1 MLMYPKMYR
10 LLIAIRSSNGK
21 LQTISC
27 QSSTGDD
34 EQTSRLPT
42 PCSSR
47 PNRMLKLEQIVKD
60 AQVTGLVPE
69 EVVKVLFVEEIGQE
83 VRIVHY
89 RKPNG
94 QSEEQTLFRQ
104 DEHRLS
110 VAVSGRAWAF
120 DADPASFKLA
130 LEAYRISLAHLFDPL
145 MAVHTSNVEPLPH
158 QISAVYEAMLPRQPL
173 RFVLADDPG
182 AGKTVMA
189 GLLIR
194 EMTLRADA
202 RRVLIVSPGSLS
214 EQWQD
219 ELREKFG
226 LDFELFS
233 REKQEQC
240 QSRNYFAEQDRLIA
254 RLDQLSRNEEYQQ
267 LLAQTEWDLIVVDE
281 AHKMSANYFG
291 SKVNETGRFK
301 LGKFLGGLTRHYLL
315 MTATPH
321 NGKEEDF
328 QLFMSLLDGDRF
340 YGKFREGAHKV
351 DITDMMRRMV
361 KEELLRFDGKPLFPE
376 RRAYTV
382 NYTLSDAEV
391 MLYDQV
397 TDYVRN
403 EMNRADRLDGKRKGT
418 VGFALTQLQR
428 RLASSPQAIYTSLMR
443 RRKKLEAKLEELQL
457 KARADVLREN
467 LGEYIVKR
475 QLDIPDDLDEA
486 QDELSADEYENVADQ
501 VVDQATAAETIPE
514 LQAEIL
520 ILRDL
525 ENSAATVV
533 QSRSDRKWEEFSRLL
548 QDQPEMRTTDGRRR
562 KLIVFTEHRDTLNY
576 LVMRI
581 RDTLGSQEAVVTIHG
596 GTNRDDR
603 RKVQEAFRNDPDVL
617 VLVATDA
624 AGEGVNLQN
633 ANLMVNYDLPWNP
646 NRMEQRFGR
655 IHRIGQREVCHL
667 WNLVAAQTRE
677 GEVFKTLLDKL
688 AIEHKALGGRVFNV
702 LGEAFENISLK
713 DLLVDAIRYGED
725 PAIRARMEQVIDQA
739 LDTNHLKDLMARNAL
754 VENHM
759 SLDDLYAIREEMDK
773 AEARKLQP
781 HFISAFFREAFRVV
795 GGELRS
801 REAGRFE
808 VRYVPADVMER
819 DRVIGYS
826 RTPVLKKYERICFDR
841 EHRTLYGQPT
851 ADLVHPGHPL
861 MASVTDLVLSS
872 HRSLLKR
879 GAVLVDPNDDSTEP
893 RVLFMLDHSVRE
905 AQGANGQEPRDVSR
919 RLQFVEMKPNGA
931 AEPAPFARHLDLIPI
946 TANEASKITDILQ
959 ADWVTQHIE
968 ARALAY
974 AVEHL
979 VPEHTQE
986 IAGRRE
992 RQADKQLAAVR
1003 ERLVKEIQYWSDRA
1017 IKLDLEVRAGKQPRL
1032 QPENARRRAE
1042 ELSARLKQRTA
1053 ELQAMRTVISGTPHV
1068 IGGALVIPGGL
1079 LAQRSATPNFSADA
1093 EARARVERIAMQAV
1107 FEAEHALGHKTK
1119 DVSAEKCGWDITAYI
1134 PQAEGLALEKHIEVK
1149 GRAKGQDTITVTS
1162 NEIRHGL
1169 NQKEKFVLAVV
1180 IVDGDKAESV
1190 HYVPM
1195 PFTQE
1200 PDWAEASKNLDLGL
1214 LLQRAAA
1221 PQQYNH

>member
-1 MLMYPKMYR
+1 M
-10 LLIAIRSSNGK
+10 I
-21 LQTISC
+21 
-27 QSSTGDD
+27 
-34 EQTSRLPT
+34 
-42 PCSSR
+42 
-47 PNRMLKLEQIVKD
+47 KLEALQKD
-60 AQVTGLVPE
+60 AQVNGLLPG
-69 EVVKVLFVEEIGQE
+69 EV
-83 VRIVHY
+83 VRIVNVDDIGPNARLVAY
-89 RKPNG
+89 RDAQGKLD
-94 QSEEQTLFRQ
+94 EQTLFRS
-104 DEHRLS
+104 DEHRLTL
-110 VAVSGRAWAF
+110 ATTGRAWAF
-120 DADPASFKLA
+120 DADPASFKLV
-130 LEAYRISLAHLFDPL
+130 LEAYRISLAHLFDPM

-194 EMTLRADA
+194 ELILRADA

-240 QSRNYFAEQDRLIA
+240 HSRNYFAEQDRLIA
-254 RLDQLSRNEEYQQ
+254 RLDQLSRNDDYQQ

-291 SKVNETGRFK
+291 NKINETGRFK
-301 LGKFLGGLTRHYLL
+301 LGKFLGGITRHYLL

-351 DITDMMRRMV
+351 DISDMMRRMV

-376 RRAYTV
+376 RCAYTV

-391 MLYDQV
+391 LLYDQV

-403 EMNRADRLDGKRKGT
+403 EMNRADRLDGKRKGN

-428 RLASSPQAIYTSLMR
+428 RLASSPQAIYTSLSR
-443 RRKKLEAKLEELQL
+443 RRKKLQARLDELQL

-467 LGEYIVKR
+467 LGEYVVKH
-475 QLDIPDDLDEA
+475 QIDVPDNLDDA
-486 QDELSADEYENVADQ
+486 ADELNASEYETLADQ

-514 LQAEIL
+514 LQAEII
-520 ILRDL
+520 ILREL
-525 ENSAATVV
+525 EEQAARVV
-533 QSRSDRKWEEFSRLL
+533 QSRSDKKWEEFSRLL
-548 QDQPEMRTTDGRRR
+548 QDEPEMLTADGHRR
-562 KLIVFTEHRDTLNY
+562 KIIVFTEHRDTLSY
-576 LVMRI
+576 LLLRI
-581 RDTLGSQEAVVTIHG
+581 RDTLGSEEAVVTIHG
-596 GTNRDDR
+596 GTPRDDR
-603 RKVQEAFRNDPDVL
+603 RKIQEDFRNNPDVM
-617 VLVATDA
+617 VLLATDA

-677 GEVFKTLLDKL
+677 GEVFNRLLEKL
-688 AIEHKALGGRVFNV
+688 EVERAALGGRVFNV
-702 LGEAFENISLK
+702 LGEAFTDTSLK
-713 DLLVDAIRYGED
+713 DLLIQAIRYGEL
-725 PAIRARMEQVIDQA
+725 PETRARMEQVIDQA
-739 LDTNHLKDLMARNAL
+739 LDTQHLQDLMARNAL
-754 VENHM
+754 VDNHM
-759 SLDDLYAIREEMDK
+759 SLDDLCAIREDMDK

-795 GGELRS
+795 GGDLRG
-801 REAGRFE
+801 REAGRYE
-808 VRYVPADVMER
+808 VRHVPADVLER
-819 DRVIGYS
+819 DRVMGHT
-826 RTPVLKKYERICFDR
+826 RTPALKKYERICFDR
-841 EHRTLYGQPT
+841 ERRTLYGKPT

-861 MASVTDLVLSS
+861 MAAVTDLVLSS

-879 GAVLVDPNDDSTEP
+879 GAVLLDPHDDGTQP
-893 RVLFMLDHSVRE
+893 HVLFMLDHSVRE
-905 AQGANGQEPRDVSR
+905 TQAPGSTAQPKDISR
-919 RLQFVEMKPNGA
+919 RLQFVEMGPDGQA
-931 AEPAPFARHLDLIPI
+931 TPAPFARHLDLLPI
-946 TANEASKITDILQ
+946 TPEQTAQVAEVLQ
-959 ADWVTQHIE
+959 ADWVTQQLE
-968 ARALAY
+968 TRALTY

-979 VPEHTQE
+979 VPAHTTE
-986 IAGRRE
+986 VAARRQ
-992 RQADKQLAAVR
+992 RQASKQLAAVR

-1017 IKLDLEVRAGKQPRL
+1017 IRLDMDVRAGKQPRL
-1032 QPENARRRAE
+1032 QPDNARRRAE
-1042 ELSARLKQRTA
+1042 DLSARLKARSA
-1053 ELQAMRTVISGTPHV
+1053 ELEAMRHVVSGSPHV
-1068 IGGALVIPGGL
+1068 MGGALVIPAGL
-1079 LAQRSATPNFSADA
+1079 LAQRSNPQLSTQWSADA
-1093 EARARVERIAMQAV
+1093 AARARVERVAMQAV
-1107 FEAEHALGHKTK
+1107 FDAEHALGHRTK

-1134 PQAEGLALEKHIEVK
+1134 DQPQGLALERHIEVK
-1149 GRAKGQDTITVTS
+1149 GRAKGQDTITVTA

-1169 NQKEKFVLAVV
+1169 NQKDKFVLAVV
-1180 IVDGDKAESV
+1180 VVDGDAAESV
-1190 HYVPM
+1190 NYIPM

-1200 PDWAEASKNLDLGL
+1200 PDWAEASKNLDLGVL
-1214 LLQRAAA
+1214 LERAVE
-1221 PQQYNH
+1221 PTDFYV

>member
-1 MLMYPKMYR
+1 
-10 LLIAIRSSNGK
+10 
-21 LQTISC
+21 
-27 QSSTGDD
+27 
-34 EQTSRLPT
+34 
-42 PCSSR
+42 
-47 PNRMLKLEQIVKD
+47 MLKLEEIRKD
-60 AQVTGLVPE
+60 AQIGGLVPNE
-69 EVVKVLFVEEIGQE
+69 LVRVVNVDEIGPD
-83 VRIVHY
+83 VRLVAY
-89 RKPNG
+89 RNG
-94 QSEEQTLFRQ
+94 EGKLDEQTVFRS

-110 VAVSGRAWAF
+110 MATAGRAWAF

-130 LEAYRISLAHLFDPL
+130 LEAYRISQAHLFDPM

-194 EMTLRADA
+194 EMTMRADA

-226 LDFELFS
+226 LEFELFS

-240 QSRNYFAEQDRLIA
+240 HSRNYFGEQDRLIA
-254 RLDQLSRNEEYQQ
+254 RLDQLSRSEEYQQ

-281 AHKMSANYFG
+281 AHKMSASYFG
-291 SKVNETGRFK
+291 DRINETGRFK
-301 LGKFLGGLTRHYLL
+301 LGKFLGGLTRHFLL

-376 RRAYTV
+376 RCAYTV
-382 NYTLSDAEV
+382 NYTLSDAEIL
-391 MLYDQV
+391 LYDQV

-428 RLASSPQAIYTSLMR
+428 RLASSPQAIYISLSR
-443 RRKKLEAKLEELQL
+443 RRKKLRARLEELQL
-457 KARADVLREN
+457 KAKADVLKEN
-467 LGEYIVKR
+467 LGEYVVKKKIDLPDN
-475 QLDIPDDLDEA
+475 LDDAAE
-486 QDELSADEYENVADQ
+486 ELSADEYEMLADQ

-520 ILRDL
+520 ILQDL
-525 ENSAATVV
+525 EDKAAQVV

-548 QDQPEMRTTDGRRR
+548 QDEPEMRTADGRRR
-562 KLIVFTEHRDTLNY
+562 KIIVFTEHRDTLSY
-576 LVMRI
+576 LLLRI
-581 RDTLGSQEAVVTIHG
+581 RDTLGSDQAVVTIHG

-603 RKVQEAFRNDPDVL
+603 RKIQEEFRNNPDVL
-617 VLVATDA
+617 VLLATDA

-677 GEVFKTLLDKL
+677 GQVFNRLLEKLEVER
-688 AIEHKALGGRVFNV
+688 AALGGRVFNV
-702 LGEAFENISLK
+702 LGEAFSDVSLK
-713 DLLVDAIRYGED
+713 DLLIDAIRYGEL
-725 PAIRARMEQVIDQA
+725 PETRARMEQVINQA
-739 LDTNHLKDLMARNAL
+739 LDTQHLKDLMARNAL

-759 SLDDLYAIREEMDK
+759 SLDDLYAVREEMDK

-795 GGELRS
+795 GGELRD

-808 VRYVPADVMER
+808 VRHVPADVIER
-819 DRVIGYS
+819 DRIIGHT

-841 EHRTLYGQPT
+841 DKRTLYGKPT

-879 GAVLVDPNDDSTEP
+879 GAVLVDPHDDGTQP
-893 RVLFMLDHSVRE
+893 RMLFMIDHSVRE
-905 AQGANGQEPRDVSR
+905 SAPSGHRADAKDVSR
-919 RLQFVEMKPNGA
+919 RLQFVEMTSDGQA
-931 AEPAPFARHLDLIPI
+931 AAVPFARHLDLVPM
-946 TANEASKITDILQ
+946 TASQSQQVGDVLQ
-959 ADWVTQHIE
+959 ATWVTDAIE

-974 AVEHL
+974 AVEKL
-979 VPEHTQE
+979 VPAHTNE
-986 IAGRRE
+986 VAGRRQ
-992 RQADKQLAAVR
+992 RQADKQLSAVH

-1017 IKLDLEVRAGKQPRL
+1017 IKLDLDVRAGKQPRL
-1032 QPENARRRAE
+1032 QPDNARRRAE

-1053 ELQAMRTVISGTPHV
+1053 ELQAMRQVVSGSPNV
-1068 IGGALVIPGGL
+1068 IGGALVIPAGL
-1079 LAQRSATPNFSADA
+1079 LAQRNGLPNWTADA
-1093 EARARVERIAMQAV
+1093 EARARVERLAMQAV
-1107 FEAEHALGHKTK
+1107 FDAEHALGHRTK
-1119 DVSAEKCGWDITAYI
+1119 DVSADKCGWDITVYI
-1134 PQAEGLALEKHIEVK
+1134 DQPQGLALERHIEVK

-1169 NQKEKFVLAVV
+1169 NQKDKFVLAVAV
-1180 IVDGDKAESV
+1180 VDGEAVEAL
-1190 HYVPM
+1190 HYIPM

-1214 LLQRAAA
+1214 LLQRALTPTAL
-1221 PQQYNH
+1221 YG

>member
-1 MLMYPKMYR
+1 
-10 LLIAIRSSNGK
+10 
-21 LQTISC
+21 
-27 QSSTGDD
+27 
-34 EQTSRLPT
+34 
-42 PCSSR
+42 
-47 PNRMLKLEQIVKD
+47 MLKLEELTKD
-60 AQVTGLVPE
+60 AQVAGLVPDQI
-69 EVVKVLFVEEIGQE
+69 VKLINVEEIGPNARL
-83 VRIVHY
+83 VAY
-89 RKPNG
+89 RNEQGKLD
-94 QSEEQTLFRQ
+94 EQTIFRS

-110 VAVSGRAWAF
+110 IATAGRAWAF

-202 RRVLIVSPGSLS
+202 KRVLIVSPGSLS

-226 LDFELFS
+226 LEFELFS

-240 QSRNYFAEQDRLIA
+240 HSRNYFAEQDRLIA
-254 RLDQLSRNEEYQQ
+254 RLDQLSRNEDYQQ
-267 LLAQTEWDLIVVDE
+267 LLLQTEWDLIVIDE
-281 AHKMSANYFG
+281 AHKLSANYFG
-291 SKVNETGRFK
+291 NKVNETGRFK
-301 LGKFLGGLTRHYLL
+301 LGKLLGGITRHFLL

-351 DITDMMRRMV
+351 DITDLMRRMV

-376 RRAYTV
+376 RCAYTV

-391 MLYDQV
+391 LLYDRV

-403 EMNRADRLDGKRKGT
+403 EMDRAERLDGKRKGN

-428 RLASSPQAIYTSLMR
+428 RLASSPQAIYTSLSR
-443 RRKKLEAKLEELQL
+443 RRKKLESRLEELQL

-467 LGEYIVKR
+467 LGEYAVKR
-475 QLDIPDDLDEA
+475 QIDVPENLDDA
-486 QDELSADEYENVADQ
+486 SDELSADEYEILADQ

-514 LQAEIL
+514 LQAEII
-520 ILRDL
+520 ILREL
-525 ENSAATVV
+525 EDQAAKVV

-548 QDQPEMRTTDGRRR
+548 QDEPEMLTPEGRRR

-576 LVMRI
+576 LLLRI
-581 RDTLGSQEAVVTIHG
+581 RDTLGKEEAVVTIHG
-596 GTNRDDR
+596 GTNRDER
-603 RKVQEAFRNDPDVL
+603 RKIQEAFRNDPDVL

-677 GEVFKTLLDKL
+677 GEVFKRLLEKL
-688 AIEHKALGGRVFNV
+688 DIEREALGGRVFNV
-702 LGEAFENISLK
+702 LGEAFEDVSLK
-713 DLLVDAIRYGED
+713 QLLIDAIRYGEQ
-725 PAIRARMEQVIDQA
+725 PETRARMEQVIDKA
-739 LDTNHLKDLMARNAL
+739 LDTQHLKDLMSRNAL

-795 GGELRS
+795 GGELRD
-801 REAGRFE
+801 RESGRYE
-808 VRYVPADVMER
+808 VRHVPADVLER
-819 DRVIGYS
+819 DRVIGQS
-826 RTPVLKKYERICFDR
+826 RTPVLKKYERICFER
-841 EHRTLYGQPT
+841 EQRTIYGKPT
-851 ADLVHPGHPL
+851 ADLVHPNHPL
-861 MASVTDLVLSS
+861 MAAVTDLVLSS

-879 GAVLVDPNDDSTEP
+879 GTVLVDPHDDGTIP
-893 RVLFMLDHSVRE
+893 KMLFVLDHSVRE
-905 AQGANGQEPRDVSR
+905 GSGDAPKDVSR
-919 RLQFVEMKPNGA
+919 RLQFVEMTPDGQA
-931 AEPAPFARHLDLIPI
+931 TPAPFARHLDLVPI
-946 TANEASKITDILQ
+946 TAEQAKQVQDVLR
-959 ADWVTQHIE
+959 ADWVTNHVE
-968 ARALAY
+968 ARAMAY

-986 IAGRRE
+986 VSGRRQ
-992 RQADKQLAAVR
+992 RQADKQMAAVR
-1003 ERLVKEIQYWSDRA
+1003 DRLIKEIQYWADRA
-1017 IKLDLEVRAGKQPRL
+1017 VKLDMDVRAGKQPKL
-1032 QPENARRRAE
+1032 QPDNARRRAE

-1053 ELQAMRTVISGTPHV
+1053 ELQAMRQVASGSPNI
-1068 IGGALVIPGGL
+1068 IGGTLVIPAGL
-1079 LAQRSATPNFSADA
+1079 LAERSGVPNFSADA
-1093 EARARVERIAMQAV
+1093 EARARVERVAMQAV
-1107 FEAEHALGHKTK
+1107 FDAEHALGHRTK
-1119 DVSAEKCGWDITAYI
+1119 DVSADKCGWDITVYI
-1134 PQAEGLALEKHIEVK
+1134 DQAEGLALERHIEVK

-1180 IVDGDKAESV
+1180 VVDGDRPDSL
-1190 HYVPM
+1190 HYIPM
-1195 PFTQE
+1195 PFTKE
-1200 PDWAEASKNLDLGL
+1200 PDWAEASKNLDLGI
-1214 LLQRAAA
+1214 LLQRATA
-1221 PQQYNH
+1221 PAVHYG

>member
-1 MLMYPKMYR
+1 
-10 LLIAIRSSNGK
+10 
-21 LQTISC
+21 
-27 QSSTGDD
+27 
-34 EQTSRLPT
+34 
-42 PCSSR
+42 
-47 PNRMLKLEQIVKD
+47 MLKIEELKKD
-60 AQVTGLVPE
+60 AQISGLIPG
-69 EVVKVLFVEEIGQE
+69 EV
-83 VRIVHY
+83 VRIVNVDEIGPNARLVAY
-89 RKPNG
+89 RNAQGKL
-94 QSEEQTLFRQ
+94 EEQTVFRS
-104 DEHRLS
+104 DEHRLTL
-110 VAVSGRAWAF
+110 ATAGKAWAF

-130 LEAYRISLAHLFDPL
+130 LEAYRISLAYLFDPM

-194 EMTLRADA
+194 EMTMRADA

-240 QSRNYFAEQDRLIA
+240 HSHNYFAEQDRLIA
-254 RLDQLSRNEEYQQ
+254 RLDQLSRSEEYQQ

-291 SKVNETGRFK
+291 SKINETGRFK
-301 LGKFLGGLTRHYLL
+301 LGKFLGGITRHFLL

-351 DITDMMRRMV
+351 DISDMMRRMV

-376 RRAYTV
+376 RCAYTV
-382 NYTLSDAEV
+382 NYTLSNAEV
-391 MLYDQV
+391 LLYDQV

-428 RLASSPQAIYTSLMR
+428 RLASSPQAIYTSLSR
-443 RRKKLEAKLEELQL
+443 RRKKLEARLEELQL

-467 LGEYIVKR
+467 LGEYVVKR
-475 QLDIPDDLDEA
+475 KMDVPENLDEA
-486 QDELSADEYENVADQ
+486 ADELSADEYEMLADQ

-514 LQAEIL
+514 LGAEII

-525 ENSAATVV
+525 EDQAAQVV
-533 QSRSDRKWEEFSRLL
+533 QSRADRKWEEFSRLL
-548 QDQPEMRTTDGRRR
+548 QDEPEMLTADGRRR
-562 KLIVFTEHRDTLNY
+562 KIIVFTEHRDTLNY
-576 LVMRI
+576 LMLRV
-581 RDTLGSQEAVVTIHG
+581 RDTLGSEEAVVTIHG
-596 GTNRDDR
+596 GINRDDR
-603 RKVQEAFRNDPDVL
+603 RKVQEAFRNNPDVM
-617 VLVATDA
+617 VLLATDA

-677 GEVFKTLLDKL
+677 GEVFNRLLEKL
-688 AIEHKALGGRVFNV
+688 EVERAALGGRVFNV
-702 LGEAFENISLK
+702 LGEAFTDTSLK
-713 DLLVDAIRYGED
+713 DLLIEAIRYGEQ
-725 PAIRARMEQVIDQA
+725 PETRARMEQVIDQA
-739 LDTNHLKDLMARNAL
+739 LDTQHLKDLMARNAL

-759 SLDDLYAIREEMDK
+759 SMDDLYAIREDMDK

-781 HFISAFFREAFRVV
+781 HFISAFFREAFSVI
-795 GGELRS
+795 GGQLRN
-801 REAGRFE
+801 REAGRYE
-808 VRYVPADVMER
+808 VRHVPADVIER
-819 DRVIGYS
+819 DRVIGHT

-841 EHRTLYGQPT
+841 EQRTLYGKPT

-861 MASVTDLVLSS
+861 MAAVTDLVLSS
-872 HRSLLKR
+872 HRNLLKR
-879 GAVLVDPNDDSTEP
+879 GAVLVDPHDDGTEA

-905 AQGANGQEPRDVSR
+905 TTAPAKDVSR
-919 RLQFVEMKPNGA
+919 RLQFVEMGPDGQA
-931 AEPAPFARHLDLIPI
+931 CPAPFARHLDLVPI
-946 TANEASKITDILQ
+946 TAQQRALVADVLQ
-959 ADWVTQHIE
+959 ADWVTTHLE
-968 ARALAY
+968 ARALAH

-979 VPEHTQE
+979 VPSHTEEVTQ
-986 IAGRRE
+986 RRQ
-992 RQADKQLAAVR
+992 RQADKQLAAVH

-1017 IKLDLEVRAGKQPRL
+1017 IKLDMDVRAGKQPRL

-1053 ELQAMRTVISGTPHV
+1053 ELQAMRQVASGSPNV
-1068 IGGALVIPGGL
+1068 IGGALVIPAGL
-1079 LAQRSATPNFSADA
+1079 LAQRAQPATAVQWSVDA
-1093 EARARVERIAMQAV
+1093 AARARVERVAMQAV
-1107 FEAEHALGHKTK
+1107 FDAEHALGHRTK
-1119 DVSAEKCGWDITAYI
+1119 DVSAEKCGWDITAYT
-1134 PQAEGLALEKHIEVK
+1134 PQPQGLDVERHIEVK
-1149 GRAKGQDTITVTS
+1149 GRAKGQDTITVTA

-1169 NQKEKFVLAVV
+1169 NQKDKFVLAVV
-1180 IVDGDKAESV
+1180 VVDGEVADSV
-1190 HYVPM
+1190 NYIPM

-1200 PDWAEASKNLDLGL
+1200 PDWAEASKNLDLGV
-1214 LLQRAAA
+1214 LLQRSQS
-1221 PQQYNH
+1221 PERHYL

>member
-1 MLMYPKMYR
+1 
-10 LLIAIRSSNGK
+10 
-21 LQTISC
+21 
-27 QSSTGDD
+27 
-34 EQTSRLPT
+34 
-42 PCSSR
+42 
-47 PNRMLKLEQIVKD
+47 MLKLEEITKD
-60 AQVTGLVPE
+60 AQIDGLVLG
-69 EVVKVLFVEEIGQE
+69 EVVKVVNVEEIGSNARL
-83 VRIVHY
+83 VAY
-89 RKPNG
+89 RNAQGKLD
-94 QSEEQTLFRQ
+94 EQTIFRQ

-110 VAVSGRAWAF
+110 LAITGKAWAF
-120 DADPASFKLA
+120 DADPSAFKLA

-194 EMTLRADA
+194 EMILRADA

-219 ELREKFG
+219 ELHEKFG
-226 LDFELFS
+226 LDFEVFS

-240 QSRNYFAEQDRLIA
+240 HSRNYFAEQDRLIA

-281 AHKMSANYFG
+281 AHKMAANYFG
-291 SKVNETGRFK
+291 NEIKETGRFK
-301 LGKFLGGLTRHYLL
+301 LGKFLGGITRHYLL

-351 DITDMMRRMV
+351 DITDMMRRLV

-391 MLYDQV
+391 VLYDQV

-428 RLASSPQAIYTSLMR
+428 RLASSPQAIYTSLTR
-443 RRKKLEAKLEELQL
+443 RRKKLEARLDELQL
-457 KARADVLREN
+457 QARADALHEN
-467 LGEYIVKR
+467 LGEYVVR
-475 QLDIPDDLDEA
+475 RALDLPDDLYDA
-486 QDELSADEYENVADQ
+486 QDELSADEYETVAAQ
-501 VVDQATAAETIPE
+501 VVDQATASETIPE

-525 ENSAATVV
+525 ENAAAAVV

-548 QDQPEMRTTDGRRR
+548 QDEPEMRTADGRRR

-576 LVMRI
+576 LLLRI
-581 RDTLGSQEAVVTIHG
+581 RDTLGSDQAVTTIHG
-596 GTNRDDR
+596 GINRDDR
-603 RKVQEAFRNDPDVL
+603 RKIQEAFRNDPDVL
-617 VLVATDA
+617 VLIATDA

-677 GEVFKTLLDKL
+677 GAVFKTLLEKL
-688 AIEHKALGGRVFNV
+688 AVEHKALGGRVFNV
-702 LGEAFENISLK
+702 LGEAFDNISLK
-713 DLLVDAIRYGED
+713 DLLIDAIRYGEQ
-725 PAIRARMEQVIDQA
+725 PSTRARMEQVIGQA
-739 LDTNHLKDLMARNAL
+739 LDTQHLKDLMARNAL
-754 VENHM
+754 VDSHM

-781 HFISAFFREAFRVV
+781 HFISAFFREAFRAL
-795 GGELRS
+795 GGELRA
-801 REAGRFE
+801 REAGRYE
-808 VRYVPADVMER
+808 VRHVPADVIER
-819 DRVIGYS
+819 DRVIGYT

-841 EHRTLYGQPT
+841 AHRTLYGKPT
-851 ADLVHPGHPL
+851 ADLVHTAHPL
-861 MASVTDLVLSS
+861 MAAVTDLVLSS
-872 HRSLLKR
+872 HRNLLKR
-879 GAVLVDPNDDSTEP
+879 GTVLLDPHDDGTEP

-905 AQGANGQEPRDVSR
+905 ATTDGAPAARDISR
-919 RLQFVEMKPNGA
+919 RLQFVEMA
-931 AEPAPFARHLDLIPI
+931 ADGNAHTVPFARHLDLQPLSTAQATLIADI
-946 TANEASKITDILQ
+946 TQ
-959 ADWVTQHIE
+959 ADWVTQRIE
-968 ARALAY
+968 TRALAY

-979 VPEHTQE
+979 VPEHTAE
-986 IAGRRE
+986 IADRRQ
-992 RQADKQLAAVR
+992 RQAGKQLAAVKD
-1003 ERLVKEIQYWSDRA
+1003 RLVKEIQYWSDRA
-1017 IKLDLEVRAGKQPRL
+1017 IKLDMEVRAGRQPRL

-1053 ELQAMRTVISGTPHV
+1053 ELLAMQHVASGTPNV
-1068 IGGALVIPGGL
+1068 IGGALVIPAGL
-1079 LAQRSATPNFSADA
+1079 LAQRSGQPQWSTDA
-1093 EARARVERIAMQAV
+1093 AARARIERIAMQAV
-1107 FEAEHALGHKTK
+1107 FDAEHALGHRTK
-1119 DVSAEKCGWDITAYI
+1119 DVSAQKCGWDITAYI
-1134 PQAEGLALEKHIEVK
+1134 DQPDALPLERHIEVK
-1149 GRAKGQDTITVTS
+1149 GRAKGQETITVTA
-1162 NEIRHGL
+1162 NEIRYGL

-1180 IVDGDKAESV
+1180 VVDGEQAESV
-1190 HYVPM
+1190 QYIPM

-1214 LLQRAAA
+1214 LLVRGRA
-1221 PQQYNH
+1221 PHEHY

>member
-1 MLMYPKMYR
+1 M
-10 LLIAIRSSNGK
+10 I
-21 LQTISC
+21 
-27 QSSTGDD
+27 
-34 EQTSRLPT
+34 
-42 PCSSR
+42 
-47 PNRMLKLEQIVKD
+47 KLEELAKD
-60 AQVTGLVPE
+60 AQIEGLVPSE
-69 EVVKVLFVEEIGQE
+69 IVRLINIDDIGPNARVVA
-83 VRIVHY
+83 Y
-89 RKPNG
+89 RTAQGKLD
-94 QSEEQTLFRQ
+94 EQTLFRS

-110 VAVSGRAWAF
+110 LATQGRAWAF
-120 DADPASFKLA
+120 DADPASFRLA

-182 AGKTVMA
+182 AGKTIMA

-194 EMTLRADA
+194 ELMLRADA

-240 QSRNYFAEQDRLIA
+240 QSRNYFGEQDRLIA
-254 RLDQLSRNEEYQQ
+254 RLDQLSRNEDYQQ
-267 LLAQTEWDLIVVDE
+267 LLTQTEWDLIVVDE
-281 AHKMSANYFG
+281 AHKMSASYFG
-291 SKVNETGRFK
+291 SKVNETARFK
-301 LGKFLGGLTRHYLL
+301 LGKLLGGLTRHFLL

-361 KEELLRFDGKPLFPE
+361 KEELLRFDGRPLFPE
-376 RRAYTV
+376 RCAYTV

-391 MLYDQV
+391 LLYDEV

-403 EMNRADRLDGKRKGT
+403 EMNRADRLDGKRKGN

-428 RLASSPQAIYTSLMR
+428 RLASSPQAIYISLSR
-443 RRKKLEAKLEELQL
+443 RRKKLEARLEELKL
-457 KARADVLREN
+457 EARADVLREN
-467 LGEYIVKR
+467 LGEYVVKR
-475 QLDIPDDLDEA
+475 KFDVPDNLDDA
-486 QDELSADEYENVADQ
+486 ADELSADEYETLADQ

-514 LQAEIL
+514 LQAEII
-520 ILRDL
+520 ILQEL
-525 ENSAATVV
+525 EDRAAKVV

-548 QDQPEMRTTDGRRR
+548 QNEPEMLTAEGRRR

-576 LVMRI
+576 LLLRI
-581 RDTLGSQEAVVTIHG
+581 RDTLGSDAAVVTIHG

-603 RKVQEAFRNDPDVL
+603 RKIQEEFRNNPDVL
-617 VLVATDA
+617 VLLATDA

-646 NRMEQRFGR
+646 NRIEQRFGR

-677 GEVFKTLLDKL
+677 GEVFTRLLEKL
-688 AIEHKALGGRVFNV
+688 DTVRQTLGGRVFNV
-702 LGEAFENISLK
+702 LGEAFDDVSLK
-713 DLLVDAIRYGED
+713 DLLISAIRYGDLPET
-725 PAIRARMEQVIDQA
+725 RARMERVIDHA
-739 LDTNHLKDLMARNAL
+739 LDTRHLKALMSRNAL

-759 SLDDLYAIREEMDK
+759 SLDDLYAIREDMDK

-781 HFISAFFREAFRVV
+781 HFISAFFREAFRVL
-795 GGELRS
+795 GGELRD
-801 REAGRFE
+801 REAGRYE
-808 VRYVPADVMER
+808 VRHVPADLIER
-819 DRVIGYS
+819 DRVIGHT
-826 RTPVLKKYERICFDR
+826 RTPLLRKYERICFDR
-841 EHRTLYGQPT
+841 DRRTLYGKPT

-861 MASVTDLVLSS
+861 MAAVTDLVLSS
-872 HRSLLKR
+872 HRGLLKR
-879 GAVLVDPNDDSTEP
+879 GAVLVDPHDDSTEA

-905 AQGANGQEPRDVSR
+905 SAPEPGATARDTPRDISR
-919 RLQFVEMKPNGA
+919 RLQFVEMTADGRA
-931 AEPAPFARHLDLIPI
+931 APAPYARHLDLVPI
-946 TANEASKITDILQ
+946 TAEQSVLVADILR
-959 ADWVTQHIE
+959 ADWVTQQIE

-986 IAGRRE
+986 IASRRQ
-992 RQADKQLAAVR
+992 RQADRQLAAVR
-1003 ERLVKEIQYWSDRA
+1003 ERLIKEIQYWSDRA
-1017 IKLDLEVRAGKQPRL
+1017 IKLDLDVRAGKQPRL

-1042 ELSARLKQRTA
+1042 ELSARLKQRST
-1053 ELQAMRTVISGTPHV
+1053 ELQAMRQVVSGNPNV
-1068 IGGALVIPGGL
+1068 IGGVLVIPAGL
-1079 LAQRSATPNFSADA
+1079 LALRSGCPQFSADA
-1093 EARARVERIAMQAV
+1093 AARARIERLAMQAV
-1107 FEAEHALGHKTK
+1107 VDAEHTLGHRTK
-1119 DVSAEKCGWDITAYI
+1119 DVSAEKCGWDITVYI
-1134 PQAEGLALEKHIEVK
+1134 DQPEGLALERHIEVK
-1149 GRAKGQDTITVTS
+1149 GRAKGQDTITVTA

-1169 NQKEKFVLAVV
+1169 NQKDKFVLAVV
-1180 IVDGDKAESV
+1180 VVDGGKADSV
-1190 HYVPM
+1190 NYISM

-1200 PDWAEASKNLDLGL
+1200 PDWAVASVNFELQSLLEKANL
-1214 LLQRAAA
+1214 
-1221 PQQYNH
+1221 PC

>member
-1 MLMYPKMYR
+1 
-10 LLIAIRSSNGK
+10 
-21 LQTISC
+21 
-27 QSSTGDD
+27 
-34 EQTSRLPT
+34 
-42 PCSSR
+42 
-47 PNRMLKLEQIVKD
+47 MLKLEELTKD
-60 AQVTGLVPE
+60 AQITGLVPD
-69 EVVKVLFVEEIGQE
+69 EVVKVVNVEEVGPNARL
-83 VRIVHY
+83 VAY
-89 RKPNG
+89 RNAQGKLD
-94 QSEEQTLFRQ
+94 EQTVFRA

-110 VAVSGRAWAF
+110 LATVGRAWAF
-120 DADPASFKLA
+120 DADGASFKLA
-130 LEAYRISLAHLFDPL
+130 LEAYRISLAHLFDPM

-194 EMTLRADA
+194 EMTMRADA

-226 LDFELFS
+226 LEFELFS

-240 QSRNYFAEQDRLIA
+240 HSRNYFGEQDKLIA

-267 LLAQTEWDLIVVDE
+267 LLLQTEWDLIVVDE

-291 SKVNETGRFK
+291 NKVNETGRFK
-301 LGKFLGGLTRHYLL
+301 LGKLLGGITRHFLL

-391 MLYDQV
+391 LLYDQV

-443 RRKKLEAKLEELQL
+443 RHKKLQARLEELQL

-467 LGEYIVKR
+467 LGEYVVKR
-475 QLDIPDDLDEA
+475 QIDVPENMDDA
-486 QDELSADEYENVADQ
+486 ADELSADEYENLSDQ

-525 ENSAATVV
+525 EERAAQVV

-548 QDQPEMRTTDGRRR
+548 QDEPEMMTADGRRR

-576 LVMRI
+576 LHLRI
-581 RDTLGSQEAVVTIHG
+581 RDTLGSEDAVVTIHG
-596 GTNRDDR
+596 GTNRDER
-603 RKVQEAFRNDPDVL
+603 RKIQEAFRNDPDVL
-617 VLVATDA
+617 VLLATDA

-677 GEVFKTLLDKL
+677 GEVFKRLLEKL
-688 AIEHKALGGRVFNV
+688 DIEREALGGRVFNV
-702 LGEAFENISLK
+702 LGEAFEDISLK
-713 DLLVDAIRYGED
+713 DLLIDAIRYGEL
-725 PAIRARMEQVIDQA
+725 PETRARMEKVIDQA
-739 LDTNHLKDLMARNAL
+739 LDTQHLKDLMARNAL
-754 VENHM
+754 VDNHM
-759 SLDDLYAIREEMDK
+759 SLDELYAIREDMDK

-795 GGELRS
+795 GGEMRL
-801 REAGRFE
+801 REAGRYE
-808 VRYVPADVMER
+808 VRHVPADVLER
-819 DRVIGYS
+819 DRVIGHT
-826 RTPVLKKYERICFDR
+826 RTPVLKKYERICFER
-841 EHRTLYGQPT
+841 EQRTLYGKPT

-861 MASVTDLVLSS
+861 MAAVTDLILSS

-879 GAVLVDPNDDSTEP
+879 GTVLLDPNDDGTEP
-893 RVLFMLDHSVRE
+893 KVLFMLDHSVRE
-905 AQGANGQEPRDVSR
+905 IQGDPAQDVSR
-919 RLQFVEMKPNGA
+919 RLQFVEMTPDGA
-931 AEPAPFARHLDLIPI
+931 ATPAPFARHLDLVPL
-946 TANEASKITDILQ
+946 TTEQSHLVNDVLS
-959 ADWVTQHIE
+959 ADWVTQHTE

-986 IAGRRE
+986 VASRRQ

-1003 ERLVKEIQYWSDRA
+1003 ERLIKEIQYWSDRA
-1017 IKLDLEVRAGKQPRL
+1017 IKLDMDVRAGKQPRI

-1053 ELQAMRTVISGTPHV
+1053 ELQAMRQVASGSPNV
-1068 IGGALVIPGGL
+1068 IGGALVIPAGL
-1079 LAQRSATPNFSADA
+1079 LAQRSGQPQFSTDA
-1093 EARARVERIAMQAV
+1093 AARARVERIAMQAV
-1107 FEAEHALGHKTK
+1107 FDAEHALGHRTK
-1119 DVSAEKCGWDITAYI
+1119 DVSAEKCGWDITVYI
-1134 PQAEGLALEKHIEVK
+1134 DQPEGLALERHVEVK
-1149 GRAKGQDTITVTS
+1149 GRAVGQDTITVTA

-1180 IVDGDKAESV
+1180 MVDGEQAQSL

-1200 PDWAEASKNLDLGL
+1200 PDWAECSKNFDLGL
-1214 LLQRAAA
+1214 LLQKATTPEALA
-1221 PQQYNH
+1221 

>member
-1 MLMYPKMYR
+1 
-10 LLIAIRSSNGK
+10 
-21 LQTISC
+21 
-27 QSSTGDD
+27 
-34 EQTSRLPT
+34 
-42 PCSSR
+42 
-47 PNRMLKLEQIVKD
+47 MLKLEELTKD
-60 AQVTGLVPE
+60 AQIDGLVPDT
-69 EVVKVLFVEEIGQE
+69 VVRLVNVDEIGPNARL
-83 VRIVHY
+83 VAY
-89 RKPNG
+89 RNAQGKL
-94 QSEEQTLFRQ
+94 EEQTVFRS

-110 VAVSGRAWAF
+110 LATAGRAWAF
-120 DADPASFKLA
+120 DADPAAFKLA

-233 REKQEQC
+233 REKQEQSH
-240 QSRNYFAEQDRLIA
+240 SRNYFAEQDRLIA
-254 RLDQLSRNEEYQQ
+254 RLDQLSRSEEYQN
-267 LLAQTEWDLIVVDE
+267 LLMQTEWDLIVVDE
-281 AHKMSANYFG
+281 AHKMSAHYFG
-291 SKVNETGRFK
+291 NKLDETGRFK
-301 LGKFLGGLTRHYLL
+301 LGKLLGGLTRHFLL

-376 RRAYTV
+376 RCAYTV

-391 MLYDQV
+391 LLYDNV

-403 EMNRADRLDGKRKGT
+403 EMDRADRLDGKRKGT

-428 RLASSPQAIYTSLMR
+428 RLASSPQAIYSSLSR
-443 RRKKLEAKLEELQL
+443 RRKKLEGRLDELQL
-457 KARADVLREN
+457 KARADVIREN
-467 LGEYIVKR
+467 LGEYVVKR
-475 QLDIPDDLDEA
+475 RIDVPDNLDEA
-486 QDELSADEYENVADQ
+486 PDELSAEEYEILADQ
-501 VVDQATAAETIPE
+501 VVDEATAAETIPE
-514 LQAEIL
+514 LQAEII

-525 ENSAATVV
+525 EEQAARVV

-548 QDQPEMRTTDGRRR
+548 QDHPEMLTADGRRR
-562 KLIVFTEHRDTLNY
+562 KIIVFTEHRDTLNY
-576 LVMRI
+576 LLLRI
-581 RDTLGSQEAVVTIHG
+581 RDTLGSEEAVVTIHG

-603 RKVQEAFRNDPDVL
+603 RKIQESFRNNPDVL
-617 VLVATDA
+617 VLLATDA

-677 GEVFKTLLDKL
+677 GEVFRRLLEKL
-688 AIEHKALGGRVFNV
+688 DIEREALGGRVFNV
-702 LGEAFENISLK
+702 LGEAFENVSLK
-713 DLLVDAIRYGED
+713 DLLIEAIRYGEL
-725 PAIRARMEQVIDQA
+725 PETKARMEQVIDQA
-739 LDTNHLKDLMARNAL
+739 LDTQHLKDLMTRNAL

-759 SLDDLYAIREEMDK
+759 SLDELYAIREEMDK

-781 HFISAFFREAFRVV
+781 HFISSFFREAFRVV
-795 GGELRS
+795 GGELRD
-801 REAGRFE
+801 RGNGRFE
-808 VRYVPADVMER
+808 VRHVPADVIER
-819 DRVIGYS
+819 DRVIGHT

-841 EHRTLYGQPT
+841 EQRTVYGKPT

-861 MASVTDLVLSS
+861 MAAVTDLVLSS

-879 GAVLVDPNDDSTEP
+879 GAVLVDPHGDGTEP
-893 RVLFMLDHSVRE
+893 KVLFMLDHSVRE
-905 AQGANGQEPRDVSR
+905 STGDPPRDASR
-919 RLQFVEMKPNGA
+919 RLQFVEITADGQA
-931 AEPAPFARHLDLIPI
+931 HQAPFARHLDLVPI
-946 TANEASKITDILQ
+946 TAAQAQAVNDVLQ
-959 ADWVTQHIE
+959 AGWITHQLE

-979 VPEHTQE
+979 VPQHTE
-986 IAGRRE
+986 EVFTRRQ
-992 RQADKQLAAVR
+992 RQADKQLSAVR
-1003 ERLVKEIQYWSDRA
+1003 DRLIKEIQYWSDRA
-1017 IKLDLEVRAGKQPRL
+1017 IKLDLDVRSGKQPRL
-1032 QPENARRRAE
+1032 QPDNARRRAE

-1053 ELQAMRTVISGTPHV
+1053 ELQAMRHVASGSPNV
-1068 IGGALVIPGGL
+1068 IGGALVIPAGL
-1079 LAQRSATPNFSADA
+1079 LAQRSGLPAFTADA

-1107 FEAEHALGHKTK
+1107 IQAEEALGHRTK
-1119 DVSAEKCGWDITAYI
+1119 DVSAEKCGWDITVYI
-1134 PQAEGLALEKHIEVK
+1134 EQAQGLALERHVEVK
-1149 GRAKGQDTITVTS
+1149 GRAVGQDTITVTA

-1169 NQKEKFVLAVV
+1169 NQKDKFVLAVV
-1180 IVDGDKAESV
+1180 LVHGDRAQSL
-1190 HYVPM
+1190 HYIRT
-1195 PFTQE
+1195 PFSQE
-1200 PDWAEASKNLDLGL
+1200 PDWAEASKNLDLAR
-1214 LLQRAAA
+1214 LLQNATSPEAM
-1221 PQQYNH
+1221 P

>member
-1 MLMYPKMYR
+1 
-10 LLIAIRSSNGK
+10 
-21 LQTISC
+21 
-27 QSSTGDD
+27 
-34 EQTSRLPT
+34 
-42 PCSSR
+42 
-47 PNRMLKLEQIVKD
+47 MLKLEEIKKD
-60 AQVTGLVPE
+60 AQISGLISG
-69 EVVKVLFVEEIGQE
+69 EVVRVVNVDEIGPNARL
-83 VRIVHY
+83 VAY
-89 RKPNG
+89 RNAQG
-94 QSEEQTLFRQ
+94 QLNEQTIFRN
-104 DEHRLS
+104 DEHRLTL
-110 VAVSGRAWAF
+110 ATAGKAWAF

-130 LEAYRISLAHLFDPL
+130 LEAYRISLAHLFDPM

-194 EMTLRADA
+194 EMTMRADA

-240 QSRNYFAEQDRLIA
+240 HSRNYFAEQDHLIA

-291 SKVNETGRFK
+291 NKVNETGRFK
-301 LGKFLGGLTRHYLL
+301 LGKFLGGITRHYLL

-376 RRAYTV
+376 RCAYTV

-391 MLYDQV
+391 LLYDQV

-428 RLASSPQAIYTSLMR
+428 RLASSPQAIYTSLSR
-443 RRKKLEAKLEELQL
+443 RRKKLEARLDELKL
-457 KARADVLREN
+457 KAKADVLREN
-467 LGEYIVKR
+467 LGEYVVKR
-475 QLDIPDDLDEA
+475 QMDVPENLDDASE
-486 QDELSADEYENVADQ
+486 ELSSAEYEVLADQ

-514 LQAEIL
+514 LEAEII

-525 ENSAATVV
+525 EDQAAKVV

-548 QDQPEMRTTDGRRR
+548 QDDPEMLTAEGRRR
-562 KLIVFTEHRDTLNY
+562 KIIVFTEHRDTLSY
-576 LVMRI
+576 LLLRI
-581 RDTLGSQEAVVTIHG
+581 RDTLGSDQAVVTIHG

-603 RKVQEAFRNDPDVL
+603 RKIQEEFRNNPDVL
-617 VLVATDA
+617 VLLATDA

-655 IHRIGQREVCHL
+655 IHRIGQRDVCHL
-667 WNLVAAQTRE
+667 WNLVANQTRE
-677 GEVFKTLLDKL
+677 GQVFIRLLEKL
-688 AIEHKALGGRVFNV
+688 QVESKALGGRVFNV
-702 LGEAFENISLK
+702 LGEAFSDISLK
-713 DLLVDAIRYGED
+713 DLLIEAIRYGEQ
-725 PAIRARMEQVIDQA
+725 PETRARMEQVIDQA
-739 LDTNHLKDLMARNAL
+739 LDTQHLRDLMARNAL

-781 HFISAFFREAFRVV
+781 HFISAFFREAFRVL
-795 GGELRS
+795 GGELRD

-808 VRYVPADVMER
+808 VRHVPADVIER
-819 DRVIGYS
+819 DRVMGHT

-841 EHRTLYGQPT
+841 DKRTAYGKPT

-861 MASVTDLVLSS
+861 MGAVTDLILSS

-879 GAVLVDPNDDSTEP
+879 GAVLLDPNDDGTQP

-905 AQGANGQEPRDVSR
+905 STAADAASQPRDVSR
-919 RLQFVEMKPNGA
+919 RLQFVEMGQNG
-931 AEPAPFARHLDLIPI
+931 EPTPAQFARHLDLVPLS
-946 TANEASKITDILQ
+946 AEQAAAVADVLKADWITDQ
-959 ADWVTQHIE
+959 IE
-968 ARALAY
+968 ARALAF

-986 IAGRRE
+986 ISTRRQRQAE
-992 RQADKQLAAVR
+992 RQLSAVR

-1017 IKLDLEVRAGKQPRL
+1017 IRLDMDVRAGKQPRL
-1032 QPENARRRAE
+1032 QPDNARRRAE
-1042 ELSARLKQRTA
+1042 ELSARLKQRTS
-1053 ELQAMRTVISGTPHV
+1053 ELEAMRHVASGSPNV
-1068 IGGALVIPGGL
+1068 IGGALVIPAGL
-1079 LAQRSATPNFSADA
+1079 LAQRNGVPNWTADA
-1093 EARARVERIAMQAV
+1093 EARARVERVAMQAV
-1107 FEAEHALGHKTK
+1107 IDAEHALGHRTK

-1134 PQAEGLALEKHIEVK
+1134 DQAQGLALERHIEVK

-1169 NQKEKFVLAVV
+1169 NQKDKFVLAVV
-1180 IVDGDKAESV
+1180 VVDGDKAESL
-1190 HYVPM
+1190 HYIPM

-1200 PDWAEASKNLDLGL
+1200 PDWAEASKNLDMGL
-1214 LLQRAAA
+1214 LLQRANA
-1221 PQQYNH
+1221 PAVFYA

>member
-1 MLMYPKMYR
+1 
-10 LLIAIRSSNGK
+10 
-21 LQTISC
+21 
-27 QSSTGDD
+27 
-34 EQTSRLPT
+34 
-42 PCSSR
+42 
-47 PNRMLKLEQIVKD
+47 MLKLEEIKKD
-60 AQVTGLVPE
+60 AQISGLISG
-69 EVVKVLFVEEIGQE
+69 EVVRVVNVDEIGPNARL
-83 VRIVHY
+83 VAY
-89 RKPNG
+89 RNAQG
-94 QSEEQTLFRQ
+94 QLNEQTIFRN
-104 DEHRLS
+104 DEHRLTL
-110 VAVSGRAWAF
+110 ATAGKAWAF

-130 LEAYRISLAHLFDPL
+130 LEAYRISLAHLFDPM

-194 EMTLRADA
+194 EMTMRADA

-240 QSRNYFAEQDRLIA
+240 HSRNYFAEQDHLIA

-291 SKVNETGRFK
+291 NKVNETGRFK
-301 LGKFLGGLTRHYLL
+301 LGKFLGGITRHYLL

-376 RRAYTV
+376 RCAYTV

-391 MLYDQV
+391 LLYDQV

-428 RLASSPQAIYTSLMR
+428 RLASSPQAIYTSLSR
-443 RRKKLEAKLEELQL
+443 RRKKLEARLDELQL
-457 KARADVLREN
+457 KAKADVLREN
-467 LGEYIVKR
+467 LGEYVVKR
-475 QLDIPDDLDEA
+475 QMDVPENLDDASE
-486 QDELSADEYENVADQ
+486 ELSSAEYEVLADQ

-514 LQAEIL
+514 LEAEII

-525 ENSAATVV
+525 EDQAAKVV

-548 QDQPEMRTTDGRRR
+548 QDDPEMLTAEGRRR
-562 KLIVFTEHRDTLNY
+562 KIIVFTEHRDTLSY
-576 LVMRI
+576 LLLRI
-581 RDTLGSQEAVVTIHG
+581 RDTLGSDQAVVTIHG

-603 RKVQEAFRNDPDVL
+603 RKIQEEFRNNPDVL
-617 VLVATDA
+617 VLLATDA

-655 IHRIGQREVCHL
+655 IHRIGQRDVCHL
-667 WNLVAAQTRE
+667 WNLVANQTRE
-677 GEVFKTLLDKL
+677 GQVFIRLLEKL
-688 AIEHKALGGRVFNV
+688 QVESKALGGRVFNV
-702 LGEAFENISLK
+702 LGEAFSDISLK
-713 DLLVDAIRYGED
+713 DLLIEAIRYGEQ
-725 PAIRARMEQVIDQA
+725 PETRARMEQVIDQA
-739 LDTNHLKDLMARNAL
+739 LDTQHLRDLMARNAL

-781 HFISAFFREAFRVV
+781 HFISAFFREAFRVL
-795 GGELRS
+795 GGELRD

-808 VRYVPADVMER
+808 VRHVPADVIER
-819 DRVIGYS
+819 DRVMGHT

-841 EHRTLYGQPT
+841 DKRTVYGKPT

-861 MASVTDLVLSS
+861 MGAVTDLILSS

-879 GAVLVDPNDDSTEP
+879 GAVLLDPNDDGTQP

-905 AQGANGQEPRDVSR
+905 STAADAASQPRDVSR
-919 RLQFVEMKPNGA
+919 RLQFVEMGPNG
-931 AEPAPFARHLDLIPI
+931 EPTPAQFARHLDLVPLS
-946 TANEASKITDILQ
+946 AEQAAAVADVLKADWITDQ
-959 ADWVTQHIE
+959 IE
-968 ARALAY
+968 ARALAF

-986 IAGRRE
+986 ISTRRQRQAE
-992 RQADKQLAAVR
+992 RQLSAVR

-1017 IKLDLEVRAGKQPRL
+1017 IRLDMDVRAGKQPRL
-1032 QPENARRRAE
+1032 QPDNARRRAE
-1042 ELSARLKQRTA
+1042 ELSARLKQRTS
-1053 ELQAMRTVISGTPHV
+1053 ELEAMRHVASGSPNV
-1068 IGGALVIPGGL
+1068 IGGALVIPAGL
-1079 LAQRSATPNFSADA
+1079 LAQRNGVPNWTADA
-1093 EARARVERIAMQAV
+1093 EARARVERVAMQAI
-1107 FEAEHALGHKTK
+1107 FDAEHALGHRTK

-1134 PQAEGLALEKHIEVK
+1134 DQAQGLALERHIEVK

-1169 NQKEKFVLAVV
+1169 NQKDKFVLAVV
-1180 IVDGDKAESV
+1180 VVDGETAESV
-1190 HYVPM
+1190 HYIPM

-1200 PDWAEASKNLDLGL
+1200 PDWAEASKNLDLTL
-1214 LLQRAAA
+1214 LLQRSTAPAAH
-1221 PQQYNH
+1221 YL

>member
-1 MLMYPKMYR
+1 
-10 LLIAIRSSNGK
+10 
-21 LQTISC
+21 
-27 QSSTGDD
+27 
-34 EQTSRLPT
+34 
-42 PCSSR
+42 
-47 PNRMLKLEQIVKD
+47 MLKLEEIKKD
-60 AQVTGLVPE
+60 AQIGGLVAN
-69 EVVKVLFVEEIGQE
+69 EVVRVVNVDE
-83 VRIVHY
+83 VGPDVRLVAY
-89 RKPNG
+89 RNAQGKLD
-94 QSEEQTLFRQ
+94 EQTIFRS

-110 VAVSGRAWAF
+110 LAAAGRAWAF

-130 LEAYRISLAHLFDPL
+130 LEAYRISLAHLFDPM

-194 EMTLRADA
+194 EMTMRADA

-226 LDFELFS
+226 LEFELFS

-240 QSRNYFAEQDRLIA
+240 HSRNYFGEQDKLIA
-254 RLDQLSRNEEYQQ
+254 RLDQLSRSEEYQQ

-291 SKVNETGRFK
+291 NKVNETGRFK
-301 LGKFLGGLTRHYLL
+301 LGKFLGGITRHFLL

-376 RRAYTV
+376 RCAYTV
-382 NYTLSDAEV
+382 KYTLSDAEIL
-391 MLYDQV
+391 LYDEV

-428 RLASSPQAIYTSLMR
+428 RLASSPQAIYISLSR
-443 RRKKLEAKLEELQL
+443 RRKKLQARLEELQL
-457 KARADVLREN
+457 KAKADVLKEN
-467 LGEYIVKR
+467 LGEYVVKKKIDLPDN
-475 QLDIPDDLDEA
+475 LDDA
-486 QDELSADEYENVADQ
+486 ADELSADEYELLTDQ

-514 LQAEIL
+514 LQAEII
-520 ILRDL
+520 ILQDL
-525 ENSAATVV
+525 EDKAAKVV

-548 QDQPEMRTTDGRRR
+548 QDEPEMLTPDGRRR
-562 KLIVFTEHRDTLNY
+562 KIIVFTEHRDALSY
-576 LVMRI
+576 LLLRI
-581 RDTLGSQEAVVTIHG
+581 RDTLGNDQAVVTIHG

-603 RKVQEAFRNDPDVL
+603 RKIQEEFRNNPDVV
-617 VLVATDA
+617 VLLATDA

-677 GEVFKTLLDKL
+677 GQVFNRLLEKLEVER
-688 AIEHKALGGRVFNV
+688 AALGGRVFNV
-702 LGEAFENISLK
+702 LGEAFSDVSLK
-713 DLLVDAIRYGED
+713 DLLIDAIRYGEL
-725 PAIRARMEQVIDQA
+725 PETRARMEQVIDHA
-739 LDTNHLKDLMARNAL
+739 LDTQHLKDLMARNAL
-754 VENHM
+754 VANHM

-781 HFISAFFREAFRVV
+781 HFISAFFREAFRVI
-795 GGELRS
+795 GGELRD
-801 REAGRFE
+801 RERGRFE
-808 VRYVPADVMER
+808 VRHVPADVIER
-819 DRVIGYS
+819 DRVIGHT

-841 EHRTLYGQPT
+841 DQRTIYGKPT

-861 MASVTDLVLSS
+861 MAAVTDLVLSS

-879 GAVLVDPNDDSTEP
+879 GAVLVDPHDDSNQP
-893 RVLFMLDHSVRE
+893 RMLFMIDHSVRE
-905 AQGANGQEPRDVSR
+905 SAPSGSHTEAKDVSR
-919 RLQFVEMKPNGA
+919 RLQFVEIGPEGQA
-931 AEPAPFARHLDLIPI
+931 VAVPFARHLDLVPI
-946 TANEASKITDILQ
+946 TPEQSRHVSDVLTAA
-959 ADWVTQHIE
+959 WVNDHIE
-968 ARALAY
+968 SRALAY
-974 AVEHL
+974 AVENL
-979 VPEHTQE
+979 VPAHTQE
-986 IAGRRE
+986 VTTRRQ

-1017 IKLDLEVRAGKQPRL
+1017 IKLDMDVKAGKQPRL
-1032 QPENARRRAE
+1032 QPDNARRRAE
-1042 ELSARLKQRTA
+1042 ELSARLKHRTA
-1053 ELQAMRTVISGTPHV
+1053 ELNAMRQVVSGSPNV
-1068 IGGALVIPGGL
+1068 IGGALVIPAGL
-1079 LAQRSATPNFSADA
+1079 LAQRNGQSNWSADA
-1093 EARARVERIAMQAV
+1093 EARARIERLAMQAV
-1107 FEAEHALGHKTK
+1107 FDAEHALGHRTK
-1119 DVSAEKCGWDITAYI
+1119 DVSADKCGWDITVYI
-1134 PQAEGLALEKHIEVK
+1134 DQPRGLALERHIEVK

-1169 NQKEKFVLAVV
+1169 NQKDKFVLAVAV
-1180 IVDGDKAESV
+1180 VDGEAVETL
-1190 HYVPM
+1190 HYISM

-1214 LLQRAAA
+1214 LLQRAVSPPAH
-1221 PQQYNH
+1221 YL

>member
-1 MLMYPKMYR
+1 
-10 LLIAIRSSNGK
+10 
-21 LQTISC
+21 
-27 QSSTGDD
+27 
-34 EQTSRLPT
+34 
-42 PCSSR
+42 
-47 PNRMLKLEQIVKD
+47 MLKLEEIEKD
-60 AQVTGLVPE
+60 AQISGLISG
-69 EVVKVLFVEEIGQE
+69 EVVRVVNVDEIGPNARL
-83 VRIVHY
+83 VAY
-89 RKPNG
+89 RNAQG
-94 QSEEQTLFRQ
+94 QLNEQTIFRN
-104 DEHRLS
+104 DEHRLTL
-110 VAVSGRAWAF
+110 ATAGKAWAF

-130 LEAYRISLAHLFDPL
+130 LEAYRISLAHLFDPM

-194 EMTLRADA
+194 EMTMRADA

-240 QSRNYFAEQDRLIA
+240 HSRNYFAEQDYLIA

-291 SKVNETGRFK
+291 NKVNETGRFK
-301 LGKFLGGLTRHYLL
+301 LGKFLGGITRHYLL

-361 KEELLRFDGKPLFPE
+361 KEELLRFDGRPLFPE
-376 RRAYTV
+376 RCAYTV

-391 MLYDQV
+391 LLYDQV

-428 RLASSPQAIYTSLMR
+428 RLASSPQAIYTSLSR
-443 RRKKLEAKLEELQL
+443 RRKKLEARLDELQL
-457 KARADVLREN
+457 KAKADVLREN
-467 LGEYIVKR
+467 LGEYVVKR
-475 QLDIPDDLDEA
+475 QMDVPENLDDASE
-486 QDELSADEYENVADQ
+486 ELSSAEYEVLADQ

-514 LQAEIL
+514 LEAEII

-525 ENSAATVV
+525 EDQAAKVV

-548 QDQPEMRTTDGRRR
+548 QDDPEMLTAEGRRR
-562 KLIVFTEHRDTLNY
+562 KIIVFTEHRDTLSY
-576 LVMRI
+576 LLLRI
-581 RDTLGSQEAVVTIHG
+581 RDTLGSDQAVVTIHG

-603 RKVQEAFRNDPDVL
+603 RKIQEEFRNNPDVL
-617 VLVATDA
+617 VLLATDA

-655 IHRIGQREVCHL
+655 IHRIGQRDVCHL
-667 WNLVAAQTRE
+667 WNLVANQTRE
-677 GEVFKTLLDKL
+677 GQVFIRLLEKL
-688 AIEHKALGGRVFNV
+688 QVESKALGGRVFNV
-702 LGEAFENISLK
+702 LGEAFSDISLK
-713 DLLVDAIRYGED
+713 DLLIEAIRYGEQ
-725 PAIRARMEQVIDQA
+725 PETRARMEQVIDQA
-739 LDTNHLKDLMARNAL
+739 LDTQHLRDLMARNAL

-759 SLDDLYAIREEMDK
+759 SLDDLYTIREEMDK

-781 HFISAFFREAFRVV
+781 HFISAFFREAFRVL
-795 GGELRS
+795 GGELRD
-801 REAGRFE
+801 RETGRFE
-808 VRYVPADVMER
+808 VRHVPADVIER
-819 DRVIGYS
+819 DRVMGHT

-841 EHRTLYGQPT
+841 DKRTVYGKPT

-861 MASVTDLVLSS
+861 MGAVTDLILSS

-879 GAVLVDPNDDSTEP
+879 GAVLLDPNDDGTQP

-905 AQGANGQEPRDVSR
+905 STAADATSQPRDVSR
-919 RLQFVEMKPNGA
+919 RLQFVEMGQNG
-931 AEPAPFARHLDLIPI
+931 EPTPAQFARHLDLVPLS
-946 TANEASKITDILQ
+946 AEQAAAVADVLKADWITDQ
-959 ADWVTQHIE
+959 IE
-968 ARALAY
+968 ARALAF

-986 IAGRRE
+986 ISTRRQRQAE
-992 RQADKQLAAVR
+992 RQLSAVR

-1017 IKLDLEVRAGKQPRL
+1017 IRLDMDVRAGKQPRL
-1032 QPENARRRAE
+1032 QPDNARRRAE
-1042 ELSARLKQRTA
+1042 ELSARLRQRTS
-1053 ELQAMRTVISGTPHV
+1053 ELEAMRHVASGSPNV
-1068 IGGALVIPGGL
+1068 IGGALVIPAGL
-1079 LAQRSATPNFSADA
+1079 LAQRNGVPNWTADA
-1093 EARARVERIAMQAV
+1093 EARARVERVAMQAV
-1107 FEAEHALGHKTK
+1107 FDAEHALGHRTK

-1134 PQAEGLALEKHIEVK
+1134 DQAQGLALERHIEVK

-1169 NQKEKFVLAVV
+1169 NQKDKFVLAVV
-1180 IVDGDKAESV
+1180 VVDGEVAESV
-1190 HYVPM
+1190 HYIPM

-1200 PDWAEASKNLDLGL
+1200 PDWAEASKNLDLTL
-1214 LLQRAAA
+1214 LLQRSTAPAAH
-1221 PQQYNH
+1221 YL

>member
-1 MLMYPKMYR
+1 
-10 LLIAIRSSNGK
+10 
-21 LQTISC
+21 
-27 QSSTGDD
+27 
-34 EQTSRLPT
+34 
-42 PCSSR
+42 
-47 PNRMLKLEQIVKD
+47 MLKLEELTKD
-60 AQVTGLVPE
+60 AQVAGLVPDQI
-69 EVVKVLFVEEIGQE
+69 VKLINVEEIGPNARL
-83 VRIVHY
+83 VAY
-89 RKPNG
+89 RNEQGKLD
-94 QSEEQTLFRQ
+94 EQTIFRS

-110 VAVSGRAWAF
+110 IATSGRAWAF

-202 RRVLIVSPGSLS
+202 KRVLIVSPGSLS

-226 LDFELFS
+226 LEFELFS

-240 QSRNYFAEQDRLIA
+240 HSRNYFAEQDRLIA
-254 RLDQLSRNEEYQQ
+254 RLDQLSRNEDYQQ
-267 LLAQTEWDLIVVDE
+267 LLLQTEWDLIVIDE
-281 AHKMSANYFG
+281 AHKLSANYFG
-291 SKVNETGRFK
+291 NKVNETGRFK
-301 LGKFLGGLTRHYLL
+301 LGKLLGGITRHFLL

-351 DITDMMRRMV
+351 DITDLMRRMV

-376 RRAYTV
+376 RCAYTV

-391 MLYDQV
+391 LLYDRV

-403 EMNRADRLDGKRKGT
+403 EMDRAERLDGKRKGN

-428 RLASSPQAIYTSLMR
+428 RLASSPQAIYTSLSR
-443 RRKKLEAKLEELQL
+443 RRKKLESRLEELQL

-467 LGEYIVKR
+467 LGEYAVKR
-475 QLDIPDDLDEA
+475 QIDVPENLDDA
-486 QDELSADEYENVADQ
+486 SDELSADEYEILADQ

-514 LQAEIL
+514 LQAEII
-520 ILRDL
+520 ILREL
-525 ENSAATVV
+525 EDQAAKVV

-548 QDQPEMRTTDGRRR
+548 QDEPEMLTPEGRRR

-576 LVMRI
+576 LLLRI
-581 RDTLGSQEAVVTIHG
+581 RDTLGKEEAVVTIHG
-596 GTNRDDR
+596 GTNRDER
-603 RKVQEAFRNDPDVL
+603 RKIQEAFRNDPDVL

-677 GEVFKTLLDKL
+677 GEVFKRLLEKL
-688 AIEHKALGGRVFNV
+688 DIEREALGGRVFNV
-702 LGEAFENISLK
+702 LGEAFEDVSLK
-713 DLLVDAIRYGED
+713 QLLIDAIRYGEQ
-725 PAIRARMEQVIDQA
+725 PETRARMEQVIDKA
-739 LDTNHLKDLMARNAL
+739 LDTQHLKDLMSRNAL

-795 GGELRS
+795 GGELRD
-801 REAGRFE
+801 RESGRYE
-808 VRYVPADVMER
+808 VRHVPADVLER
-819 DRVIGYS
+819 DRVIGQS
-826 RTPVLKKYERICFDR
+826 RTPVLKKYERICFER
-841 EHRTLYGQPT
+841 EQRTIYGKPT
-851 ADLVHPGHPL
+851 ADLVHPNHPL
-861 MASVTDLVLSS
+861 MAAVTDLVLSS

-879 GAVLVDPNDDSTEP
+879 GTVLVDPHDDGTIP
-893 RVLFMLDHSVRE
+893 KMLFVLDHSVRE
-905 AQGANGQEPRDVSR
+905 GSGDAPKDVSR
-919 RLQFVEMKPNGA
+919 RLQFVEMTPDGQA
-931 AEPAPFARHLDLIPI
+931 TPAPFARHLDLVPI
-946 TANEASKITDILQ
+946 TAEQAKQVQDVLR
-959 ADWVTQHIE
+959 ADWVTHHVE
-968 ARALAY
+968 ARAMAY

-986 IAGRRE
+986 VSGRRQ
-992 RQADKQLAAVR
+992 RQADKQMAAVR
-1003 ERLVKEIQYWSDRA
+1003 DRLIKEIQYWADRA
-1017 IKLDLEVRAGKQPRL
+1017 VKLDMDVRAGKQPKL
-1032 QPENARRRAE
+1032 QPDNARRRAE

-1053 ELQAMRTVISGTPHV
+1053 ELQAMRQVASGSPNI
-1068 IGGALVIPGGL
+1068 IGGTLVIPAGL
-1079 LAQRSATPNFSADA
+1079 LAERSGVPNFSADA
-1093 EARARVERIAMQAV
+1093 DARARVERVAMQAV
-1107 FEAEHALGHKTK
+1107 FDAEHALGHRTK
-1119 DVSAEKCGWDITAYI
+1119 DVSADKCGWDITVYI
-1134 PQAEGLALEKHIEVK
+1134 DQAEGLALERHIEVK

-1180 IVDGDKAESV
+1180 VVDGDRPDSL
-1190 HYVPM
+1190 HYIPM
-1195 PFTQE
+1195 PFTKE
-1200 PDWAEASKNLDLGL
+1200 PDWAEASKNLDLGI
-1214 LLQRAAA
+1214 LLQRATA
-1221 PQQYNH
+1221 PAVHYG

>member
-1 MLMYPKMYR
+1 
-10 LLIAIRSSNGK
+10 
-21 LQTISC
+21 
-27 QSSTGDD
+27 
-34 EQTSRLPT
+34 
-42 PCSSR
+42 
-47 PNRMLKLEQIVKD
+47 MLKLEEVKKD
-60 AQVTGLVPE
+60 VQVTGLVP
-69 EVVKVLFVEEIGQE
+69 GQA
-83 VRIVHY
+83 VRIVNVDEVGPNARLVAY
-89 RKPNG
+89 RNEQGKLD
-94 QSEEQTLFRQ
+94 EQTLFRT

-110 VAVSGRAWAF
+110 LTTVGRAWAF
-120 DADPASFKLA
+120 DADPAGFKLA
-130 LEAYRISLAHLFDPL
+130 LEAYRISLAHLFDPM

-240 QSRNYFAEQDRLIA
+240 RSRNYFAEQDHLIA

-291 SKVNETGRFK
+291 NKVNETGRFK
-301 LGKFLGGLTRHYLL
+301 LGKFLGGITRHFLL

-376 RRAYTV
+376 RCAYTV
-382 NYTLSDAEV
+382 NYTLSDAEIL
-391 MLYDQV
+391 LYDQV

-403 EMNRADRLDGKRKGT
+403 EMNHAERLDGKRKGT

-428 RLASSPQAIYTSLMR
+428 RLASSPQAIYTSLSR
-443 RRKKLEAKLEELQL
+443 RRKKLEARLEELQL
-457 KARADVLREN
+457 KAKADVLRQN
-467 LGEYIVKR
+467 LGEYAVKR
-475 QLDIPDDLDEA
+475 QIDVPDNLDDAAE
-486 QDELSADEYENVADQ
+486 ELSGEEYEVLADQ

-514 LQAEIL
+514 LQAEII
-520 ILRDL
+520 ILREL
-525 ENSAATVV
+525 EDQAAKVV

-548 QDQPEMRTTDGRRR
+548 QDEPEMLTVDGRRR
-562 KLIVFTEHRDTLNY
+562 KIIVFTEHRDTLSY
-576 LVMRI
+576 LLLRI
-581 RDTLGSQEAVVTIHG
+581 RDTLGSEQAVVTIHG

-603 RKVQEAFRNDPDVL
+603 RKIQEAFRNNPDVL
-617 VLVATDA
+617 VLLATDA

-667 WNLVAAQTRE
+667 WNLVADQTCE
-677 GEVFKTLLDKL
+677 GQVFNRLLEKL
-688 AIEHKALGGRVFNV
+688 AVESAALGGRVFNV
-702 LGEAFENISLK
+702 LGEAFSDVSLK
-713 DLLVDAIRYGED
+713 DLLIEAIRYGEK
-725 PAIRARMEQVIDQA
+725 PETRARMEQVIDQA
-739 LDTNHLKDLMARNAL
+739 LDTQHLRDLMARNAL

-781 HFISAFFREAFRVV
+781 HFISAFFREAFRVL
-795 GGELRS
+795 GGELRD

-808 VRYVPADVMER
+808 VRHVPADVIER
-819 DRVIGYS
+819 DRVMGHT

-841 EHRTLYGQPT
+841 DKRTLYGKPT

-861 MASVTDLVLSS
+861 MGAVTDLVLSS

-879 GAVLVDPNDDSTEP
+879 GAVLVDPSDDGIQP

-905 AQGANGQEPRDVSR
+905 GAAQGSTDQARDVSR
-919 RLQFVEMKPNGA
+919 RLQFVEMGQDGQPT
-931 AEPAPFARHLDLIPI
+931 PAPFARHLDLVPL
-946 TANEASKITDILQ
+946 TAEQAPWVADVLKADWITD
-959 ADWVTQHIE
+959 TIE
-968 ARALAY
+968 ARALAF
-974 AVEHL
+974 AVQHL

-986 IAGRRE
+986 IASRRQ

-1017 IKLDLEVRAGKQPRL
+1017 IRLEVDVRAGKQPRL
-1032 QPENARRRAE
+1032 QPDNARRRAE

-1053 ELQAMRTVISGTPHV
+1053 ELEAMRHVVSGSPHV
-1068 IGGALVIPGGL
+1068 IGGALVIPAGL
-1079 LAQRSATPNFSADA
+1079 LAQRNGAPNWSVDA
-1093 EARARVERIAMQAV
+1093 AARARVERLAMQAV
-1107 FEAEHALGHKTK
+1107 FDAEHALGHRTK
-1119 DVSAEKCGWDITAYI
+1119 DVSADKCGWDITAYI
-1134 PQAEGLALEKHIEVK
+1134 DQPQGLALERHIEVK
-1149 GRAKGQDTITVTS
+1149 GRAKGQDTVTVTS

-1169 NQKEKFVLAVV
+1169 NQKDKFVLAVV
-1180 IVDGDKAESV
+1180 VVDGERAESV
-1190 HYVPM
+1190 HYIPM

-1214 LLQRAAA
+1214 LLARAQA
-1221 PQQYNH
+1221 PHRHYL

>member
-1 MLMYPKMYR
+1 
-10 LLIAIRSSNGK
+10 
-21 LQTISC
+21 
-27 QSSTGDD
+27 
-34 EQTSRLPT
+34 
-42 PCSSR
+42 
-47 PNRMLKLEQIVKD
+47 MLKLEELTKD
-60 AQVTGLVPE
+60 AQIEGLVPGE
-69 EVVKVLFVEEIGQE
+69 IVRLINVDDIGPNARVVA
-83 VRIVHY
+83 Y
-89 RKPNG
+89 RNAQGKLD
-94 QSEEQTLFRQ
+94 EQTLFRG

-110 VAVSGRAWAF
+110 LATAGRAWSF
-120 DADPASFKLA
+120 DADPAGFRLA

-145 MAVHTSNVEPLPH
+145 MAVHTSSVEPLPH

-182 AGKTVMA
+182 AGKTIMA

-194 EMTLRADA
+194 ELILRADA

-226 LDFELFS
+226 LEFELFS

-240 QSRNYFAEQDRLIA
+240 HSRNYFGEQDRLIA
-254 RLDQLSRNEEYQQ
+254 RLDQLSRNEDYQQ

-291 SKVNETGRFK
+291 NKINETGRFK
-301 LGKFLGGLTRHYLL
+301 LGKLLGGLTRHFLL

-351 DITDMMRRMV
+351 DVSDLMRRMV
-361 KEELLRFDGKPLFPE
+361 KEELLRFDGRPLFPE
-376 RRAYTV
+376 RCAYTV

-391 MLYDQV
+391 LLYDEV

-428 RLASSPQAIYTSLMR
+428 RLASSPQAIYISLSR
-443 RRKKLEAKLEELQL
+443 RRKKLEARLEALRLE
-457 KARADVLREN
+457 ARADVLREN
-467 LGEYIVKR
+467 LGEYVVKR
-475 QLDIPDDLDEA
+475 KLDLPDNLDDA
-486 QDELSADEYENVADQ
+486 ADELSADEYENLADQ

-514 LQAEIL
+514 LQAEII
-520 ILRDL
+520 ILQEL
-525 ENSAATVV
+525 EDHAARVV

-548 QDQPEMRTTDGRRR
+548 QDEPEMLTAEGRRR

-576 LVMRI
+576 LLLRI
-581 RDTLGSQEAVVTIHG
+581 RDTLGSDAAVVTVHG
-596 GTNRDDR
+596 GTPRDER
-603 RKVQEAFRNDPDVL
+603 RKIQEEFRNNPDVL
-617 VLVATDA
+617 VLLATDA

-646 NRMEQRFGR
+646 NRIEQRFGR

-677 GEVFKTLLDKL
+677 GEVFLRLLEKL
-688 AIEHKALGGRVFNV
+688 DTVRQTLGGRVFNV
-702 LGEAFENISLK
+702 LGEAFDDISLK
-713 DLLVDAIRYGED
+713 DLLISAIRYGEL
-725 PAIRARMEQVIDQA
+725 PETRARMEQVIDHA
-739 LDTNHLKDLMARNAL
+739 LDTRHLKALLSRNAL

-781 HFISAFFREAFRVV
+781 HFISAFFREAFRVL
-795 GGELRS
+795 GGDLRA
-801 REAGRFE
+801 RESGRYE
-808 VRYVPADVMER
+808 VRHVPADVIER
-819 DRVIGYS
+819 DRVMGHN
-826 RTPVLKKYERICFDR
+826 RTPVLKKYERICFERDQR
-841 EHRTLYGQPT
+841 VLYGKPT

-861 MASVTDLVLSS
+861 MAAVTDMVLAS

-879 GAVLVDPNDDSTEP
+879 GAVLLDPHDDGTEA
-893 RVLFMLDHSVRE
+893 RVLFVLDHSVRE
-905 AQGANGQEPRDVSR
+905 SALASGGADRDISR
-919 RLQFVEMKPNGA
+919 RLEFVEMTADGRA
-931 AEPAPFARHLDLIPI
+931 TPAPFARHLDLVPL
-946 TANEASKITDILQ
+946 TPQQAAQVADLLR
-959 ADWVTQHIE
+959 ADWVTRDIE

-979 VPEHTQE
+979 VPEHTAE
-986 IAGRRE
+986 IAGRRQ

-1017 IKLDLEVRAGKQPRL
+1017 IKLDMDVRAGKQPRL

-1053 ELQAMRTVISGTPHV
+1053 ELQAMRHVASGNPNV
-1068 IGGALVIPGGL
+1068 IGGALIIPAGL
-1079 LAQRSATPNFSADA
+1079 LAQRNGRPDWSADA
-1093 EARARVERIAMQAV
+1093 AARARIERLAMQAV
-1107 FEAEHALGHKTK
+1107 IDAEHALGHRTK
-1119 DVSAEKCGWDITAYI
+1119 DVSADKCGWDITVYI
-1134 PQAEGLALEKHIEVK
+1134 DQPEGLALERHVEVK

-1169 NQKEKFVLAVV
+1169 NQKDKFVLAVV
-1180 IVDGDKAESV
+1180 VVEGDAVASL
-1190 HYVPM
+1190 HYIPM

-1214 LLQRAAA
+1214 LMQRAAA
-1221 PQQYNH
+1221 PRVFHG

>member
-1 MLMYPKMYR
+1 
-10 LLIAIRSSNGK
+10 
-21 LQTISC
+21 
-27 QSSTGDD
+27 
-34 EQTSRLPT
+34 
-42 PCSSR
+42 
-47 PNRMLKLEQIVKD
+47 MLKLEEIKKD
-60 AQVTGLVPE
+60 AQISGLISG
-69 EVVKVLFVEEIGQE
+69 EVVRVVNVDEIGPNARL
-83 VRIVHY
+83 VAY
-89 RKPNG
+89 RNAQG
-94 QSEEQTLFRQ
+94 QLNEQTIFRN
-104 DEHRLS
+104 DEHRLTL
-110 VAVSGRAWAF
+110 ATAGKAWAF

-130 LEAYRISLAHLFDPL
+130 LEAYRISLAHLFDPM

-194 EMTLRADA
+194 EMTMRADA

-219 ELREKFG
+219 ELREKFD

-240 QSRNYFAEQDRLIA
+240 HSRNYFAEQDHLIA

-291 SKVNETGRFK
+291 NKVNETGRFK
-301 LGKFLGGLTRHYLL
+301 LGKFLGGITRHYLL

-376 RRAYTV
+376 RCAYTV

-391 MLYDQV
+391 LLYDQV

-428 RLASSPQAIYTSLMR
+428 RLASSPQAIYTSLSR
-443 RRKKLEAKLEELQL
+443 RRKKLEARLDELQL
-457 KARADVLREN
+457 KAKADVLREN
-467 LGEYIVKR
+467 LGEYVVKR
-475 QLDIPDDLDEA
+475 QIDVPENLDDASE
-486 QDELSADEYENVADQ
+486 ELSSAEYEVLADQ

-514 LQAEIL
+514 LEAEII

-525 ENSAATVV
+525 EDQAAKVV

-548 QDQPEMRTTDGRRR
+548 QDDPEMLTAEGRRR
-562 KLIVFTEHRDTLNY
+562 KIIVFTEHRDTLSY
-576 LVMRI
+576 LLLRI
-581 RDTLGSQEAVVTIHG
+581 RDTLGSDQAVVTIHG

-603 RKVQEAFRNDPDVL
+603 RKIQEEFRNNPDVL
-617 VLVATDA
+617 VLLATDA

-655 IHRIGQREVCHL
+655 IHRIGQRDVCHL
-667 WNLVAAQTRE
+667 WNLVANQTRE
-677 GEVFKTLLDKL
+677 GQVFIRLLEKL
-688 AIEHKALGGRVFNV
+688 QVESKALGGRVFNV
-702 LGEAFENISLK
+702 LGEAFSDISLK
-713 DLLVDAIRYGED
+713 DLLIEAIRYGEQ
-725 PAIRARMEQVIDQA
+725 PETRARMEQVIDQA
-739 LDTNHLKDLMARNAL
+739 LDTQHLRDLMARNAL

-781 HFISAFFREAFRVV
+781 HFISAFFREAFRVL
-795 GGELRS
+795 GGELRD

-808 VRYVPADVMER
+808 VRHVPADVIER
-819 DRVIGYS
+819 DRVMGHT

-841 EHRTLYGQPT
+841 DKRTVYGKPT

-861 MASVTDLVLSS
+861 MGAVTDLILSS

-879 GAVLVDPNDDSTEP
+879 GAVLLDPNDDGTQP

-905 AQGANGQEPRDVSR
+905 STAADAASQPRDVSR
-919 RLQFVEMKPNGA
+919 RLQFVEMGQNG
-931 AEPAPFARHLDLIPI
+931 EPTPAQFARHLDLVPLS
-946 TANEASKITDILQ
+946 AEQAAAVADVLKADWITDQ
-959 ADWVTQHIE
+959 IE
-968 ARALAY
+968 ALALAF

-986 IAGRRE
+986 ISTRRQRQAE
-992 RQADKQLAAVR
+992 RQLSAVR

-1017 IKLDLEVRAGKQPRL
+1017 IRLDMDVRAGKQPRL
-1032 QPENARRRAE
+1032 QPDNARRRAE
-1042 ELSARLKQRTA
+1042 ELSARLKQRTS
-1053 ELQAMRTVISGTPHV
+1053 ELEAMRHVASGSPNV
-1068 IGGALVIPGGL
+1068 IGGALVIPAGL
-1079 LAQRSATPNFSADA
+1079 LAQRNGVPNWTADA
-1093 EARARVERIAMQAV
+1093 EARARVERVAMQAV
-1107 FEAEHALGHKTK
+1107 FDAEHALGHRTK

-1134 PQAEGLALEKHIEVK
+1134 DQAQGLALERHIEVK

-1169 NQKEKFVLAVV
+1169 NQKDKFVLAVV
-1180 IVDGDKAESV
+1180 VVDGEVAESV
-1190 HYVPM
+1190 HYIPM

-1200 PDWAEASKNLDLGL
+1200 PDWAEASKNLDLRML
-1214 LLQRAAA
+1214 LSRAFEPREFHHA
-1221 PQQYNH
+1221 P

>member
-1 MLMYPKMYR
+1 M
-10 LLIAIRSSNGK
+10 I
-21 LQTISC
+21 
-27 QSSTGDD
+27 
-34 EQTSRLPT
+34 
-42 PCSSR
+42 
-47 PNRMLKLEQIVKD
+47 KLEALQKD
-60 AQVTGLVPE
+60 AQVNGLLPG
-69 EVVKVLFVEEIGQE
+69 EV
-83 VRIVHY
+83 VRIVNVDDIGPNARLVAY
-89 RKPNG
+89 RDAQGKLD
-94 QSEEQTLFRQ
+94 EQTLFRS
-104 DEHRLS
+104 DEHRLTL
-110 VAVSGRAWAF
+110 ATTGRAWAF
-120 DADPASFKLA
+120 DADPASFKLV
-130 LEAYRISLAHLFDPL
+130 LEAYRISLAHLFDPM

-194 EMTLRADA
+194 ELILRADA

-240 QSRNYFAEQDRLIA
+240 HSRNYFAEQDRLIA
-254 RLDQLSRNEEYQQ
+254 RLDQLSRNDDYQQ

-291 SKVNETGRFK
+291 NKINETGRFK
-301 LGKFLGGLTRHYLL
+301 LGKFLGGITRHYLL

-351 DITDMMRRMV
+351 DISDMMRRMV

-376 RRAYTV
+376 RCAYTV

-391 MLYDQV
+391 LLYDQV

-403 EMNRADRLDGKRKGT
+403 EMNRADRLDGKRKGN

-428 RLASSPQAIYTSLMR
+428 RLASSPQAIYTSLSR
-443 RRKKLEAKLEELQL
+443 RRKKLQARLDELQL

-467 LGEYIVKR
+467 LGEYVVKH
-475 QLDIPDDLDEA
+475 QIDVPDNLDDA
-486 QDELSADEYENVADQ
+486 ADELNASEYETLADQ

-514 LQAEIL
+514 LQAEII
-520 ILRDL
+520 ILREL
-525 ENSAATVV
+525 EEQAARVV
-533 QSRSDRKWEEFSRLL
+533 QSRSDKKWEEFSRLL
-548 QDQPEMRTTDGRRR
+548 QDEPEMLTADGHRR
-562 KLIVFTEHRDTLNY
+562 KIIVFTEHRDTLSY
-576 LVMRI
+576 LLLRI
-581 RDTLGSQEAVVTIHG
+581 RDTLGSEEAVVTIHG
-596 GTNRDDR
+596 GTPRDDR
-603 RKVQEAFRNDPDVL
+603 RKIQEDFRNNPDVM
-617 VLVATDA
+617 VLLATDA

-677 GEVFKTLLDKL
+677 GEVFNRLLEKL
-688 AIEHKALGGRVFNV
+688 EVERAALGGRVFNV
-702 LGEAFENISLK
+702 LGEAFTDTSLK
-713 DLLVDAIRYGED
+713 DLLIQAIRYGEL
-725 PAIRARMEQVIDQA
+725 PETRARMEQVIDQA
-739 LDTNHLKDLMARNAL
+739 LDTQHLQDLMARNAL
-754 VENHM
+754 VDNHM
-759 SLDDLYAIREEMDK
+759 SLDDLCAIREDMDK

-795 GGELRS
+795 GGDLRG
-801 REAGRFE
+801 REAGRYE
-808 VRYVPADVMER
+808 VRHVPADVLER
-819 DRVIGYS
+819 DRVMGHT
-826 RTPVLKKYERICFDR
+826 RTPALKKYERICFDR
-841 EHRTLYGQPT
+841 ERRTLYGKPT

-861 MASVTDLVLSS
+861 MAAVTDLVLSS

-879 GAVLVDPNDDSTEP
+879 GAVLLDPHDDGTQP
-893 RVLFMLDHSVRE
+893 HVLFMLDHSVRE
-905 AQGANGQEPRDVSR
+905 TQAPGSTAQPKDISR
-919 RLQFVEMKPNGA
+919 RLQFVEMGPDGQA
-931 AEPAPFARHLDLIPI
+931 TPAPFARHLDLLPI
-946 TANEASKITDILQ
+946 TPEQTAQVADVLQ
-959 ADWVTQHIE
+959 ADWVTQQLE
-968 ARALAY
+968 TRALTY

-979 VPEHTQE
+979 VPAHTTE
-986 IAGRRE
+986 VAARRQ
-992 RQADKQLAAVR
+992 RQASKQLAAVR

-1017 IKLDLEVRAGKQPRL
+1017 IRLDMDVRAGKQPRL
-1032 QPENARRRAE
+1032 QPDNARRRAE
-1042 ELSARLKQRTA
+1042 DLSARLKARSA
-1053 ELQAMRTVISGTPHV
+1053 ELEAMRHVVSGSPHV
-1068 IGGALVIPGGL
+1068 MGGALVIPAGL
-1079 LAQRSATPNFSADA
+1079 LAQRSNPQLSTQWSADA
-1093 EARARVERIAMQAV
+1093 AARARVERVAMQAV
-1107 FEAEHALGHKTK
+1107 FDAEHALGHRTK

-1134 PQAEGLALEKHIEVK
+1134 PQPQGLALERHIEVK
-1149 GRAKGQDTITVTS
+1149 GRAKGQDTITVTA

-1169 NQKEKFVLAVV
+1169 NQKDKFVLAVV
-1180 IVDGDKAESV
+1180 VVDCDVAESV
-1190 HYVPM
+1190 NYIPM

-1200 PDWAEASKNLDLGL
+1200 PDWAEASKNLDLGVL
-1214 LLQRAAA
+1214 LERAVE
-1221 PQQYNH
+1221 PTDFYV

>member
-1 MLMYPKMYR
+1 
-10 LLIAIRSSNGK
+10 
-21 LQTISC
+21 
-27 QSSTGDD
+27 
-34 EQTSRLPT
+34 
-42 PCSSR
+42 
-47 PNRMLKLEQIVKD
+47 MLKLEEITKD
-60 AQVTGLVPE
+60 AQIDGLVLG
-69 EVVKVLFVEEIGQE
+69 EVVKVVNVEEIGSNARL
-83 VRIVHY
+83 VAY
-89 RKPNG
+89 RNAQGKLD
-94 QSEEQTLFRQ
+94 EQTIFRQ

-110 VAVSGRAWAF
+110 LAITGKAWAF
-120 DADPASFKLA
+120 DADPSAFKLA

-194 EMTLRADA
+194 EMILRADA

-219 ELREKFG
+219 ELHEKFG
-226 LDFELFS
+226 LDFEVFS

-240 QSRNYFAEQDRLIA
+240 HSRNYFAEQDRLIA

-281 AHKMSANYFG
+281 AHKMAANYFG
-291 SKVNETGRFK
+291 NEIKETGRFK
-301 LGKFLGGLTRHYLL
+301 LGKFLGGITRHYLL

-351 DITDMMRRMV
+351 DITDMMRRLV

-391 MLYDQV
+391 VLYDQV

-428 RLASSPQAIYTSLMR
+428 RLASSPQAIYTSLTR
-443 RRKKLEAKLEELQL
+443 RRKKLEARLDELQL
-457 KARADVLREN
+457 QARADALHEN
-467 LGEYIVKR
+467 LGEYVVR
-475 QLDIPDDLDEA
+475 RALDLPDDLYDA
-486 QDELSADEYENVADQ
+486 QDELSADEYETVAAQ
-501 VVDQATAAETIPE
+501 VVDQATASETIPE

-525 ENSAATVV
+525 ENAAAAVV

-548 QDQPEMRTTDGRRR
+548 QDEPEMRTADGRRR

-576 LVMRI
+576 LLLRI
-581 RDTLGSQEAVVTIHG
+581 RDTLGSDQAVTTIHG
-596 GTNRDDR
+596 GINRDDR
-603 RKVQEAFRNDPDVL
+603 RKIQEAFRNDPDVL
-617 VLVATDA
+617 VLIATDA

-677 GEVFKTLLDKL
+677 GAVFKTLLEKL
-688 AIEHKALGGRVFNV
+688 AVEHKALGGRVFNV
-702 LGEAFENISLK
+702 LGEAFDNISLK
-713 DLLVDAIRYGED
+713 DLLIDAIRYGEQ
-725 PAIRARMEQVIDQA
+725 PSTRARMEQVIGQA
-739 LDTNHLKDLMARNAL
+739 LDTQHLKDLMARNAL
-754 VENHM
+754 VDSHM

-781 HFISAFFREAFRVV
+781 HFISAFFREAFRAL
-795 GGELRS
+795 GGELRA
-801 REAGRFE
+801 REAGRYE
-808 VRYVPADVMER
+808 VRHVPADVIER
-819 DRVIGYS
+819 DRVIGYT

-841 EHRTLYGQPT
+841 AHRTLYGKPT
-851 ADLVHPGHPL
+851 ADLVHTAHPL
-861 MASVTDLVLSS
+861 MAAVTDLVLSS
-872 HRSLLKR
+872 HRNLLKR
-879 GAVLVDPNDDSTEP
+879 GTILLDPHDDGTEP
-893 RVLFMLDHSVRE
+893 RMLFMLDHSVRE
-905 AQGANGQEPRDVSR
+905 AATDCAPAARDISR
-919 RLQFVEMKPNGA
+919 RLQFVEMA
-931 AEPAPFARHLDLIPI
+931 ADGNAHTVPFARHLDLQPLSTAQATLIADI
-946 TANEASKITDILQ
+946 TQ
-959 ADWVTQHIE
+959 ADWVTQRIE
-968 ARALAY
+968 TRALAY

-979 VPEHTQE
+979 VPEHTAE
-986 IAGRRE
+986 IADRRQ
-992 RQADKQLAAVR
+992 RQAGKQLAAVKD
-1003 ERLVKEIQYWSDRA
+1003 RLVKEIQYWSDRA
-1017 IKLDLEVRAGKQPRL
+1017 IKLDMEVRAGRQPRL

-1053 ELQAMRTVISGTPHV
+1053 ELLAMQHVVSGTPNV
-1068 IGGALVIPGGL
+1068 IGGALVIPVGL
-1079 LAQRSATPNFSADA
+1079 LAQRSGQPQWSTDA
-1093 EARARVERIAMQAV
+1093 AARARIERIAMQAV
-1107 FEAEHALGHKTK
+1107 FDAEHALGHRTK
-1119 DVSAEKCGWDITAYI
+1119 DVSAQKCGWDITAYI
-1134 PQAEGLALEKHIEVK
+1134 DQPDALPLERHIEVK
-1149 GRAKGQDTITVTS
+1149 GRAKGQETITVTA
-1162 NEIRHGL
+1162 NEIRYGL

-1180 IVDGDKAESV
+1180 VVDGEQAESV
-1190 HYVPM
+1190 QYIPM

-1214 LLQRAAA
+1214 LLARAVAPAA
-1221 PQQYNH
+1221 LGNEG